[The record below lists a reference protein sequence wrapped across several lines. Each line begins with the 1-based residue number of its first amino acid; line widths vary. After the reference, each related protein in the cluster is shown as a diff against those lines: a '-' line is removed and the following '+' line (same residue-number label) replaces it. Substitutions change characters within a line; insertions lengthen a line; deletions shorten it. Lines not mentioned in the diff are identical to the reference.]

1 MNITW
6 ILTLAFIAG
15 QLIKFPLG
23 GSGPTLLD
31 LTVLVL
37 CLLEIIKIKINLKEP
52 PLYIK
57 AGLVFISVA
66 LLSLILT
73 PLKLTI
79 PEYLTSFLYV
89 VRFFIFIFLGWLLYS
104 GAFPNLAKNSLNI
117 LSISGIILAV
127 LGLIQLVILPDL
139 RFLKQFGW
147 DPHYFRTV
155 STFLDPNFLGAYLV
169 LTLILIHKSKKWFF
183 AIVYLALLTT
193 FSRGAYLAFLI
204 SFLTLAFLN
213 RSLKL
218 AIITIMLF
226 LGLMVGFFSYQHQ
239 VAEPRGINR
248 VESAQFRFS
257 TWQQG
262 WQLFQNHIGLGVGF
276 NTYRYALRTY
286 HLADMTFL
294 QTHGSST
301 NDSSLLYV
309 AATTGIIGLI
319 SYLIFLGSMFA
330 YGVKINFSLAA
341 GLLGLIAQSFFAN
354 TLFYPPIL
362 AWLILVAAISPSL
375 ANQKK

>member
-6 ILTLAFIAG
+6 ILTLAIVAG
-15 QLIKFPLG
+15 QLIKLPIG

-31 LTVLVL
+31 LVVLVF
-37 CLLEIIKIKINLKEP
+37 CLLKIFKLKAFLKEP

-57 AGLVFISVA
+57 AGLVFILVT

-79 PEYLTSFLYV
+79 PEYLISSLYI
-89 VRFFIFIFLGWLLYS
+89 VRFFIFILLGWLLYS
-104 GAFPNLAKNSLNI
+104 KAFPNLAKNSLNI
-117 LSISGIILAV
+117 LSISGTVLAV
-127 LGLIQLVILPDL
+127 LGLIQLLILPDL
-139 RFLKQFGW
+139 RFLEQFGW
-147 DPHYFRTV
+147 DPHYFRTA

-169 LTLILIHKSKKWFF
+169 LTLILIHRSKKWFF
-183 AIVYLALLTT
+183 VIVYLALMTT
-193 FSRGAYLAFLI
+193 FSRGSYLAFLI

-213 RSLKL
+213 KSLKSGV
-218 AIITIMLF
+218 ITIVLF
-226 LGLMVGFFSYQHQ
+226 LGLMVGFFSYQHL

-248 VESAQFRFS
+248 TESAEFRFS

-262 WQLFQNHIGLGVGF
+262 WQLFQTHPILGVGF
-276 NTYRYALRTY
+276 NTYKYALSKY
-286 HLADMTFL
+286 NLGDKTFL

-319 SYLIFLGSMFA
+319 SYLVFLGSMMTQ
-330 YGVKINFSLAA
+330 GVKLNYPLAA
-341 GLLGLIAQSFFAN
+341 GILGLVTQSFFAN
-354 TLFYPPIL
+354 TLFYPPLLLWVIL
-362 AWLILVAAISPSL
+362 IAAIH
-375 ANQKK
+375 KK